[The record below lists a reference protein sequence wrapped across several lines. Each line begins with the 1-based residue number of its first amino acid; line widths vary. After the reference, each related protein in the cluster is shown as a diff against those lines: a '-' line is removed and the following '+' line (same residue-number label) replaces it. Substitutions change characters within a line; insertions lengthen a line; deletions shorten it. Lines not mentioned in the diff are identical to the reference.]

1 MKASYISYFEGYD
14 AIGRI
19 IFNGNGSCSIE
30 YDEEE
35 GIDPGGLQV
44 EHCECL
50 LKVARAKNPS
60 VVRVTI
66 NNMMKL

>member
-14 AIGRI
+14 AIGRM

-35 GIDPGGLQV
+35 GIDHEGLRV
-44 EHCECL
+44 AHCEFL
-50 LKVARAKNPS
+50 LKSAQAKNPS

>member
-14 AIGRI
+14 ALGRM

-30 YDEEE
+30 YNEEE
-35 GIDPGGLQV
+35 GIDPEVLKV
-44 EHCECL
+44 AHCECL
-50 LKVARAKNPS
+50 LKAAQAKNPS
-60 VVRVTI
+60 IVRVTI